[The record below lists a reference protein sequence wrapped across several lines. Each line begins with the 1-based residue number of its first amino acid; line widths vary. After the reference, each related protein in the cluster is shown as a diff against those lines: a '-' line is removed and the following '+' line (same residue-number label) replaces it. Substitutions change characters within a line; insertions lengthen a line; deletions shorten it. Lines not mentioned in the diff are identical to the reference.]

1 MLNRIKVVIGNAKRG
16 FLNTSLSSK
25 RPKEVWRVIHRVI
38 HPSPMPIVA
47 DPDQL
52 NYFITEDNGKNTGHV
67 AQRAHQSSGLN

>member
-16 FLNTSLSSK
+16 FLNTSK

-52 NYFITEDNGKNTGHV
+52 NYFITEDNGKNTGHF
-67 AQRAHQSSGLN
+67 ARQGHRSSGLN